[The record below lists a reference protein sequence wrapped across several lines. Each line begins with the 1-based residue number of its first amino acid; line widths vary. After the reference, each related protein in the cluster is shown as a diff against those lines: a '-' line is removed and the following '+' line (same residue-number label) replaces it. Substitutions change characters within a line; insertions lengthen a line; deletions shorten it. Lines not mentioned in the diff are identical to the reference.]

1 MPPVVQNNKWDI
13 AKLSLAI
20 AFFGLV
26 YNMYKDLGSK
36 MDTVIRLEQRL
47 TDHETSDNVIHT
59 QLFTQIA
66 EVRSKIETTTVRQR

>member
-13 AKLSLAI
+13 AKLSLGL
-20 AFFGLV
+20 AFLGLG
-26 YNMYKDLGSK
+26 YNMYKDLGDK

-47 TDHETSDNVIHT
+47 TDHETSDNGIHT

-66 EVRSKIETTTVRQR
+66 EVRSKIETTAFKQR